1 VVKTT
6 ADYPPDAVEA
16 AKSVLVELVHILGE
30 YRDDMVIVG
39 GWVPPLLM
47 PDSRGHVGST
57 DVDVAL
63 NHLAAN
69 DEAYARISTL
79 LRGHGYEQDGKQP
92 FIWYRSVEMD
102 GGSVVVEIDFLAGEY
117 GGRGRKHRTQQVQD
131 LKPRK
136 ARGADLL
143 FSGFVEREISSRLP
157 GGSLDTVVV
166 KVAGVVPYIV
176 MKGAALSSRVKEK
189 DAYDIW
195 FTLSNYPGG
204 VGAIATEFEAVAG
217 HGLVLETIGA
227 LGAKFASPEHF
238 GPASVADFLE
248 LDGDEADLV
257 KRDAYE
263 RVQALLAALPS
274 SGGERPGGSHQA

>member
-1 VVKTT
+1 MKSTS
-6 ADYPPDAVEA
+6 DYPPDAVQA
-16 AKSVLVELVHILGE
+16 AKSVLVELVRILGE
-30 YRDDMVIVG
+30 YRDDMVVVG

-47 PDSRGHVGST
+47 PDSTGHVGST

-63 NHLAAN
+63 NHLAEN

-79 LRGHGYEQDGKQP
+79 LRDRGYEQDEKQP
-92 FIWYRSVEMD
+92 FIWYRSVDAD
-102 GGSVVVEIDFLAGEY
+102 GDSVVVEIDFLAGEY
-117 GGRGRKHRTQQVQD
+117 GGRGKKHRTQQVQD
-131 LKPRK
+131 LRPRK

-143 FSGFVEREISSRLP
+143 FSGFVEREISGRLP

-176 MKGAALSSRVKEK
+176 MKSASLSSRVKEK

-204 VGAIATEFEAVAG
+204 VGAIVGEFGAVAG
-217 HGLVLETIGA
+217 HGLVLEAVSVLRT
-227 LGAKFASPEHF
+227 KFGSPDHF

-248 LDGDEADLV
+248 LDGEEADLV

-263 RVQALLAALPS
+263 RVQALLLALTS
-274 SGGERPGGSHQA
+274 SGGEQPGPGR

>member
-1 VVKTT
+1 MVSSTS
-6 ADYPPDAVEA
+6 DYPPDAVEA

-30 YRDDMVIVG
+30 YRSDMVVVG

-47 PDSRGHVGST
+47 PEGRDHVGST

-63 NHLAAN
+63 NHLAQN
-69 DEAYARISTL
+69 LEAYARISTL
-79 LRGHGYEQDGKQP
+79 LRDRGYQQDEKQP

-117 GGRGRKHRTQQVQD
+117 GGRGKNHRTQEVQD
-131 LKPRK
+131 LRPRK

-143 FSGFVEREISSRLP
+143 FSGFVEREVSGRLP
-157 GGSLDTVVV
+157 GGSLDSVVV

-176 MKGAALSSRVKEK
+176 MKSAALGSRVKEK
-189 DAYDIW
+189 DAYDTW

-204 VGAIATEFEAVAG
+204 VSSIASEFEAVAG
-217 HGLVLETIGA
+217 HGLVQA
-227 LGAKFASPEHF
+227 AVSVLGTKFASPDHF

-248 LDGDEADLV
+248 LDGEEADLV
-257 KRDAYE
+257 RRDAYE
-263 RVQALLAALPS
+263 RVQALLVALS
-274 SGGERPGGSHQA
+274 CTV

>member
-1 VVKTT
+1 VVRTT
-6 ADYPPDAVEA
+6 SDYPPDAVEA

-30 YRDDMVIVG
+30 YRDDMVVVG

-63 NHLAAN
+63 NHLAED
-69 DEAYARISTL
+69 DEVYARISTL
-79 LRGHGYEQDGKQP
+79 LKYHGYEQDARQP
-92 FIWYRSVEMD
+92 FIWYRTVTLD
-102 GGSVVVEIDFLAGEY
+102 GGSVVVEVDFLAGEY
-117 GGRGRKHRTQQVQD
+117 GGRGKRHRTQQVQD
-131 LKPRK
+131 LRPRK

-143 FSGFVEREISSRLP
+143 FSRYVECEISGRLP
-157 GGSLDTVVV
+157 GGALDTVVV

-176 MKGAALSSRVKEK
+176 MKSAALSSRVKEK

-204 VGAIATEFEAVAG
+204 VGVIAGEFAAVAG
-217 HGLVLETIGA
+217 HGLVLEAVSA
-227 LGAKFASPEHF
+227 LKSKFASPDHF
-238 GPASVADFLE
+238 GPVSVAGFLE
-248 LDGDEADLV
+248 LDGEEADLV

-263 RVQALLAALPS
+263 RVQALVVALS
-274 SGGERPGGSHQA
+274 KSDCEHPGFGR

>member
-1 VVKTT
+1 MRSA

-30 YRDDMVIVG
+30 YRDDMIIVG

-47 PDSRGHVGST
+47 PGSSGHVGST
-57 DVDVAL
+57 DVDIAL
-63 NHLAAN
+63 NHLAEN
-69 DEAYARISTL
+69 DETYARISETL
-79 LRGHGYEQDGKQP
+79 KARGYEQNVEQP
-92 FIWYRSVEMD
+92 FIWYRTVGE
-102 GGSVVVEIDFLAGEY
+102 GGDSVVVEIDFLAAEY
-117 GGRGRKHRTQQVQD
+117 GGRGKRHRTQRVQD

-143 FSGFVEREISSRLP
+143 FDGFVEREVSARLP
-157 GGSLDTVVV
+157 SGAVDSVVV

-176 MKGAALSSRVKEK
+176 MKSAALNTRIEEK

-204 VGAIATEFEAVAG
+204 TAAIAGEFEG
-217 HGLVLETIGA
+217 LIDHGLVTEAIDVLE
-227 LGAKFASPEHF
+227 AKYASPDHF
-238 GPASVADFLE
+238 GPASVAVFLE
-248 LDGDEADLV
+248 LAGEEAVLV

-263 RVQALLAALPS
+263 RVQALLS
-274 SGGERPGGSHQA
+274 SLQQAGGHETA

>member
-1 VVKTT
+1 MVKSA
-6 ADYPPDAVEA
+6 ADHPPDAVQA
-16 AKSVLVELVHILGE
+16 AKSVLVELVHILGQ
-30 YRDDMVIVG
+30 YRDDMVVVG

-69 DEAYARISTL
+69 DETYARISTL
-79 LRGHGYEQDGKQP
+79 LRDRGYEQDEGQP
-92 FIWYRSVEMD
+92 FIWYRSVDMD
-102 GGSVVVEIDFLAGEY
+102 GDSVVVEVDFLAGEY
-117 GGRGRKHRTQQVQD
+117 GGRGKKHRTQRVQD

-143 FSGFVEREISSRLP
+143 FSGFVEREISGRLP
-157 GGSLDTVVV
+157 GGSLDTVIV

-176 MKGAALSSRVKEK
+176 MKSAALSSRVKEK

-204 VGAIATEFEAVAG
+204 VDSIAKEFEAVAG
-217 HGLVLETIGA
+217 HGLVLEAASVLRT
-227 LGAKFASPEHF
+227 KFVSPDHF

-248 LDGDEADLV
+248 LDGEEADMV

-263 RVQALLAALPS
+263 RVQALLLALSS
-274 SGGERPGGSHQA
+274 SGGDEPSSR